1 MACCPTPLV
10 GAVVVLAKQTGVQ
23 CIPRP
28 RRCGMCELAR
38 AADHVDVTVRR
49 ARWPSAMAWS
59 WWRARCRR
67 YNDAVVEEALEPIAP
82 APGRSVVG
90 PPAARYM
97 NGEWRRQRVDVGG
110 LQATWPRPTKG
121 VRTWHLHDAVVGA
134 HAKVVCGADSR
145 TAPVVRSA
153 SLVAITRCQQSAV
166 EKWDLRRSKNTGI
179 GWRKQQT
186 VVSVA
191 IFSLQMPF
199 PLAKT
204 RLIYYLHLVWW
215 AGGRTHAHTN
225 SITPIWVH

>member
-1 MACCPTPLV
+1 MACCPTPSRGGAGETDRGAVHPAAAAVRNVRV
-10 GAVVVLAKQTGVQ
+10 GAGGRPRGCHGAAGEVAERHGVVVVESTLQT
-23 CIPRP
+23 
-28 RRCGMCELAR
+28 
-38 AADHVDVTVRR
+38 
-49 ARWPSAMAWS
+49 
-59 WWRARCRR
+59 R